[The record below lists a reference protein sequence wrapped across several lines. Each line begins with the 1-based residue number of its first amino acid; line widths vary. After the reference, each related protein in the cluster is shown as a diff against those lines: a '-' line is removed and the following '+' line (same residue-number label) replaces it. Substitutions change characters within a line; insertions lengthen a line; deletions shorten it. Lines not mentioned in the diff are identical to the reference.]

1 MVFMPPGAETA
12 ITKDFESMDV
22 SAGGIRMETDA
33 DVETG
38 SFVALQIQLP
48 DRRDPV
54 DLFAKVVWIRPAGDS
69 RHLVGLSFL
78 SSSEESVAAL
88 RGFLE
93 PRLR

>member
-12 ITKDFESMDV
+12 ITKDFESMDM

-33 DVETG
+33 DVEAG

-48 DRRDPV
+48 DRREPV
-54 DLFAKVVWIRPAGDS
+54 DLFAKVVWIRTTRDA
-69 RHLVGLSFL
+69 RQLVGLSFL
-78 SSSEESVAAL
+78 SSSDESVAAL

-93 PRLR
+93 PRLK